1 MFNWLFDKKKS
12 VELPAAV
19 ETTIVNEEITE
30 AVIPVYEETPKEKS
44 NIDMLF
50 EVFPTLKHLCDMQF
64 EMDQKIYVTSSAI
77 TGLIAPKFTDVSHYK
92 KLVGLPEISKVMS
105 NSCHHHEGKLYSYLS
120 VNNEYVNIVKV
131 DRYGYDPRLYP
142 SVDKINPP
150 VLRVAENLSNNAD
163 SWDMLV
169 KITNISEGTSETV
182 GYTEECIKNLK
193 KGLVGYPM
201 EIRGHIEVRKYLI
214 KGDIEISISEKT
226 LKVKSDKINLSNG
239 EVGMLTE
246 ISLDYERKL
255 IQNAKLEFEKE
266 ENQKRAAMDEVVAEL
281 FKGE

>member
-1 MFNWLFDKKKS
+1 MFNWLFGKKKS

-30 AVIPVYEETPKEKS
+30 AAIPVYEETPKERS
-44 NIDMLF
+44 NIDTLF
-50 EVFPTLKHLCDMQF
+50 EAFPTLKHLCDMQF

-77 TGLIAPKFTDVSHYK
+77 NPVIAPKFTDVSHYK
-92 KLVGLPEISKVMS
+92 KLVELPEISKVLS
-105 NSCHHHEGKLYSYLS
+105 NDLYHHEGNLYTYLS
-120 VNNEYVNIVKV
+120 VNNEYVTIVKV
-131 DRYGYDPRLYP
+131 DRYGYDPRLYT
-142 SVDKINPP
+142 SVNKINPP
-150 VLRVAENLSNNAD
+150 VLRVVENLSNNAD

-169 KITNISEGTSETV
+169 NITNISKGTSEIV

-193 KGLVGYPM
+193 KGLLGYPM
-201 EIRGHIEVRKYLI
+201 EIHGYIELRKYLI
-214 KGDIEISISEKT
+214 KGDIEISLSEKT
-226 LKVKSDKINLSNG
+226 LKVKSDEITLSNG
-239 EVGMLTE
+239 EIELLKE

-266 ENQKRAAMDEVVAEL
+266 ENKKRAAMDEVVAEL

>member
-1 MFNWLFDKKKS
+1 MFNWLFGKKKS

-30 AVIPVYEETPKEKS
+30 VVIPVYEETPKERS

-50 EVFPTLKHLCDMQF
+50 EAFPTLKHLCDMQF
-64 EMDQKIYVTSSAI
+64 EMDQKIYVNSSAI

-92 KLVGLPEISKVMS
+92 KLSELPEISKALS
-105 NSCHHHEGKLYSYLS
+105 NDLYHHEGKFYSYLS
-120 VNNEYVNIVKV
+120 VNNEYVTIVKV
-131 DRYGYDPRLYP
+131 DRYGYDPRLYT
-142 SVDKINPP
+142 SANKINPP
-150 VLRVAENLSNNAD
+150 VLRVVENLFNNAD

-169 KITNISEGTSETV
+169 DVVTPHEDKSETM
-182 GYTEECIKNLK
+182 GFTEACIKSLRTD
-193 KGLVGYPM
+193 GLGYPTSFKGFRT
-201 EIRGHIEVRKYLI
+201 ISKYLI
-214 KGDIEISISEKT
+214 KGDIEISLSKET
-226 LKVKSDKINLSNG
+226 LKVKSDEINLSSG
-239 EVGMLTE
+239 EIELLKE
-246 ISLDYERKL
+246 ISLDYESKM